1 MLIYRVLERREKRR
15 RIRLMRWSEAT
26 LKALA
31 DPAAVTSPGG
41 KLGLGQVECAG
52 AMGAQRMRVLRRRA
66 GGENA
71 TGKEREMGAW

>member
-1 MLIYRVLERREKRR
+1 M
-15 RIRLMRWSEAT
+15 
-26 LKALA
+26 KALA

-41 KLGLGQVECAG
+41 KLGLGQVECTG
-52 AMGAQRMRVLRRRA
+52 AMGAQRMRVLRRA